1 MDRILQERKLKRA
14 ERRRAQMAASPSE
27 PPPGLVIELAPGD
40 PLAGYFDRSLEVAE
54 VNQLEMDSP
63 ALRQLKQ
70 HGVRLIAPLVVSGK
84 LLGILNLG
92 PGLDSLEYSA
102 MDRQMIA
109 NLVARAV
116 SAGRLIHWVR
126 DHPLETH
133 LREQLERDQHLARL
147 VQDALLPQAPPELAG
162 WELDALLQ
170 PAANIAGDFYD
181 MLVFPDRR
189 VAIFAGDVAG
199 HGLPAVLIAA
209 ITRSVLRSAA
219 SRYVAPER
227 VLELANSLL
236 FPDMPYNMF
245 VSCLYAVL
253 DPTTGY
259 LRVANAGYPPPYWGR
274 SGQIRPLQVTGLPL
288 GLMPLASYRS
298 FEITLRPGDQLLLVS
313 DGLTQARGAQAE
325 WFGARRVLEVANA
338 GQTSDALFSSL
349 LGALAGFTGPGWEQ
363 EDDID
368 MVTVNRMPEENPSRP
383 QPGDAEQTLVAFTL
397 SSEPGNERLAVEK
410 TAEAIGALRL
420 PERQVERIKTA
431 VSETTMNAIEHGNHN
446 VKDKPVDVLIL
457 MRSSQLLIRV
467 TDHGGSQP
475 IPERTEPDLEAKL
488 AGLQSPRGW
497 GLFLIRHMVDEMAIF
512 SDELHHT
519 VELGFNL
526 EGATH
531 DGQAH

>member
-1 MDRILQERKLKRA
+1 MDRTLQERKLRRA
-14 ERRRAQMAASPSE
+14 ERNKERMSAPPAE

-40 PLAGYFDRSLEVAE
+40 PLASYFNQTLDVVE
-54 VNQLEMDSP
+54 VNQLELDSP
-63 ALRQLKQ
+63 VLRQLKQ
-70 HGVRLIAPLVVSGK
+70 HGVRLIAPLVVAGK
-84 LLGILNLG
+84 VVGILNLG
-92 PGLDSLEYSA
+92 PGLESLEYSI

-116 SAGRLIHWVR
+116 SANRLIQSAR
-126 DHPLETH
+126 ERPLENQ
-133 LREQLERDQHLARL
+133 LREQLDRDQHLARL
-147 VQDALLPQAPPELAG
+147 VQDALLPQAPPDLPG
-162 WELDALLQ
+162 WNMDALLQ

-181 MLVFPDRR
+181 MLVFPDQR

-219 SRYVAPER
+219 YHYVAPER
-227 VLELANSLL
+227 VLEQANSLL

-245 VSCLYAVL
+245 VSCVYAVL

-259 LRVANAGYPPPYWGR
+259 MRVANGGYPLPYWGPAGHL
-274 SGQIRPLQVTGLPL
+274 SPLQVTGLPL
-288 GLMPLASYRS
+288 GLLPSASYRS
-298 FEITLRPGDQLLLVS
+298 FEITLRPGDELLLVS
-313 DGLTQARGAQAE
+313 DGLVQARGPQSE
-325 WFGARRVLEVANA
+325 WFDTGRVQAVANSTPA
-338 GQTSDALFSSL
+338 ADQLLPGLLSALS
-349 LGALAGFTGPGWEQ
+349 GFTGPDWEQ
-363 EDDID
+363 EDDIH
-368 MVTVNRMPEENPSRP
+368 MIIVNRLPEDNSSRP
-383 QPGDAEQTLVAFTL
+383 QPGDPEHPLAAFSLT
-397 SSEPGNERLAVEK
+397 SELGNERIAVEK
-410 TAEAIGALRL
+410 TAEAIQSLNL

-431 VSETTMNAIEHGNHN
+431 VSETSMNAIEHGNHYDP
-446 VKDKPVDVLIL
+446 DKPVDVQVVT
-457 MRSSQLLIRV
+457 RGSQLLIRV

-526 EGATH
+526 EGAAH
-531 DGQAH
+531 DSQDR